1 MNPDQLSDAELD
13 ELLGAYALNAV
24 DETERESVD
33 RYLAR
38 SPRARAEVA
47 DHLLVAAALGSS
59 PAESPMPL
67 WDRISGQLLDRL
79 DSITVPATTDAAS
92 AADIATVAVEPIAPV
107 VPLAAAWGRS
117 ATRRPPTSR
126 PATRRPATS
135 RPQPRLIGF
144 LASAAAAAAIIGF
157 LGVSISRRGNELDD
171 MRVQLAKAETINS
184 ASLTVESLVAA
195 PGTRIAQLTAEG
207 GSVALAKVIIGRDGR
222 GFLVN
227 NNPLDIPTGEVLQL
241 WGVQDKQVISLG
253 VMFNGTTA
261 MPLSASGEWSQFVLT
276 SEALPGVVASD
287 GPALAAGMFSV

>member
-24 DETERESVD
+24 DETEREAVD

-79 DSITVPATTDAAS
+79 EPVAAEPT
-92 AADIATVAVEPIAPV
+92 ATVEPTAQV
-107 VPLAAAWGRS
+107 VPISSARGR
-117 ATRRPPTSR
+117 RR
-126 PATRRPATS
+126 
-135 RPQPRLIGF
+135 QPRFIGF
-144 LASAAAAAAIIGF
+144 VASAAAAVAVVGV
-157 LGVSISRRGNELDD
+157 LGVSMSRNGGELDD
-171 MRVQLAKAETINS
+171 LRVQLATAETRLSEAQKVNS
-184 ASLTVESLVAA
+184 ASLTVESLIAA

-207 GSVALAKVIIGRDGR
+207 GSTALAKVIIGRDGR

-227 NNPLDIPTGEVLQL
+227 DNPMAIPNGEVLQL

-261 MPLSASGEWSQFVLT
+261 MPLSAAGEWSQFVLT
-276 SEALPGVVASD
+276 SEALPGVVTSD
-287 GPALAAGMFSV
+287 GPALAAGVFSV